1 LLLVKGLRMPNCL
14 DCNNTTRFWYA
25 ETGHKLG
32 IYNESGV
39 MEDVEDDYW
48 DEPTDGMCAECESV
62 NIEGEL

>member
-1 LLLVKGLRMPNCL
+1 MPKCL
-14 DCNNTTRFWYA
+14 DCDNTTRCWYKEMA
-25 ETGHKLG
+25 HKLG

-48 DEPTDGMCAECESV
+48 DEPTEGMCAECESV

>member
-1 LLLVKGLRMPNCL
+1 MPKCL
-14 DCNNTTRFWYA
+14 DCNNTTRFWYS

-48 DEPTDGMCAECESV
+48 DEVTDGMCAECESV

>member
-1 LLLVKGLRMPNCL
+1 MPSCL
-14 DCNNTTRFWYA
+14 DCDNTTRFWYS

-48 DEPTDGMCAECESV
+48 DEPTDGICAECEST
-62 NIEGEL
+62 NIEGQL